1 MIWQMK
7 NITKVQVSSRRSLK
21 CGDEYLTAEMTIE
34 ANVEGMNEEVRSKQV
49 QEMWDFANGEVDKNL
64 QESVKALTTK

>member
-1 MIWQMK
+1 M
-7 NITKVQVSSRRSLK
+7 NNLTKVSVSSRRSLK
-21 CGDEYLTAEMTIE
+21 CRDEYLTAEMTIE

-64 QESVKALTTK
+64 QDSVKALTSK

>member
-1 MIWQMK
+1 M
-7 NITKVQVSSRRSLK
+7 NNLTKVSVSSRRSLK
-21 CGDEYLTAEMTIE
+21 FRDEYLTAEMTIE

-64 QESVKALTTK
+64 QDSVKSLTTN